1 MSIEKRHIK
10 RIEYRFDV
18 NIAYRRRSFQGVVRN
33 LSRDGVFIE
42 TRLLTI
48 PTGNMID
55 LEFSLGDDKWQIS
68 ALIIHTTQS
77 GMGVVFRVPQ
87 PELEVLVKQ
96 LLREPIP
103 LTLSHIRI
111 GGTTQSY

>member
-1 MSIEKRHIK
+1 MSIERRHQK

-18 NIAYRRRSFQGVVRN
+18 NIAYRRRSFHGVVKN
-33 LSRDGVFIE
+33 LTRDGVFIE

-48 PTGNMID
+48 PSGNMIE

-68 ALIIHTTQS
+68 GLIVHTTQS

-87 PELEVLVKQ
+87 PELETTVRRLVSEPVPTA
-96 LLREPIP
+96 LNNLRM
-103 LTLSHIRI
+103 
-111 GGTTQSY
+111 GGSSRPF